1 MATTLNISL
10 TKQQVN
16 WINRAV
22 KKWGF
27 ANRSEFFRALIRWLS
42 QPSEAMEKVSNWPF
56 FPPSTRN
63 KEEILAA
70 FKKSGRYSKEFL
82 KDLEEGLEGSG
93 YFK

>member
-27 ANRSEFFRALIRWLS
+27 ANRSEFFRTLIRWLS
-42 QPSEAMEKVSNWPF
+42 QRPEVIGAVSTWPF
-56 FPPSTRN
+56 LPPATRSK
-63 KEEILAA
+63 KEVLAA

-82 KDLEEGLEGSG
+82 NDLKEGLETSD